1 MFKLYIFDMG
11 GVVSRNTN
19 VAPEVSAYLEF
30 NGAEMIEF
38 ARDDFEALT
47 TGVIPVEEFT
57 RRFSLKSGRAIENDL
72 LSRFFHPELDRDVVD
87 TIAAL
92 KNGAR
97 VVAGTNTITP
107 HYNVHLQKGDY
118 EIFDAVYASHLMG
131 LAKPDP
137 HFFTCIL
144 DREGC
149 SPEQALFVD
158 DVPANVEAAEK
169 LGIHSFVFTN
179 AEKLKKD
186 LTALKLQAG

>member
-19 VAPEVSAYLEF
+19 VAPEDSACLAF
-30 NGAEMIEF
+30 DGAEMIEF

-47 TGVIPVEEFT
+47 TGAISIEEFT
-57 RRFSLKSGRAIENDL
+57 RRFSLKSGRAIEDDL
-72 LSRFFHPELDRDVVD
+72 LNRFFHPELDRDVMD
-87 TIAAL
+87 TIDTL

-137 HFFTCIL
+137 HFYTYIL

-149 SPEQALFVD
+149 SPDQALFVD

>member
-1 MFKLYIFDMG
+1 MFRLYIFDMG

-30 NGAEMIEF
+30 DGGKMIEF
-38 ARDDFEALT
+38 ARDDFNALT
-47 TGVIPVEEFT
+47 TGAISIDEFT
-57 RRFSLKSGRAIENDL
+57 RRFSLKSGRGVEDDL
-72 LSRFFHPELDRDVVD
+72 LTRFFHPELDRDVID
-87 TIAAL
+87 TIDTL
-92 KNGAR
+92 KNGTR

-137 HFFTCIL
+137 HFFTYIL

-149 SPEQALFVD
+149 PPEQAVFVD
-158 DVPANVEAAEK
+158 DAPANVEAAKK

-186 LTALKLQAG
+186 LTALKLQAV

>member
-47 TGVIPVEEFT
+47 TGAISIEEFT
-57 RRFSLKSGRAIENDL
+57 RRFSLKSGRAIEDDL
-72 LSRFFHPELDRDVVD
+72 LNRFFHPELDRDVMD
-87 TIAAL
+87 TIDTL

-137 HFFTCIL
+137 AFYTYIL

-158 DVPANVEAAEK
+158 DVPANVRQPKNSE
-169 LGIHSFVFTN
+169 STPSSSRM
-179 AEKLKKD
+179 LKN
-186 LTALKLQAG
+186 

>member
-11 GVVSRNTN
+11 GVVSRNTS
-19 VAPEVSAYLEF
+19 VVPDISAYLEF

-47 TGVIPVEEFT
+47 TGAIPVEEFT
-57 RRFSLKSGRAIENDL
+57 RRFSLKSGRAVEDDL
-72 LSRFFHPELDRDVVD
+72 LTRFFHPELDLDVVN
-87 TIAAL
+87 TIDNL

-107 HYNVHLQKGDY
+107 HYDLHLQKGDY
-118 EIFDAVYASHLMG
+118 EIFDAVYASHQMG

-137 HFFTCIL
+137 DFYTYIL
-144 DREGC
+144 DREGF
-149 SPEQALFVD
+149 SPEQAVFVD

-186 LTALKLQAG
+186 LNALKLQAV

>member
-19 VAPEVSAYLEF
+19 IAPEVSAYLEF
-30 NGAEMIEF
+30 DGAEMIEF
-38 ARDDFEALT
+38 ARDDFKALT
-47 TGVIPVEEFT
+47 TGAISVEEFT

-72 LSRFFHPELDRDVVD
+72 LSRFFHPEPDRDVVD

-97 VVAGTNTITP
+97 VVAGTNTIAP
-107 HYNVHLQKGDY
+107 HYNLHLQKGDY

-137 HFFTCIL
+137 AFYTYIL

-149 SPEQALFVD
+149 SPDQAVFID
-158 DVPANVEAAEK
+158 DVPDNVVAAEK
-169 LGIHSFVFTN
+169 LGIHSLVFTDVT
-179 AEKLKKD
+179 KLKKD

>member
-11 GVVSRNTN
+11 GVVSRNTS
-19 VAPEVSAYLEF
+19 VVPDISAYLEF

-38 ARDDFEALT
+38 AWDDFEALT
-47 TGVIPVEEFT
+47 TGAIPVEEFT
-57 RRFSLKSGRAIENDL
+57 RRFSLKSGRAVEDDL
-72 LSRFFHPELDRDVVD
+72 LTRFFHPELDLDVVN
-87 TIAAL
+87 TIDNL

-107 HYNVHLQKGDY
+107 HYDLHLQKGDY
-118 EIFDAVYASHLMG
+118 EIFDAVYASHQMG

-137 HFFTCIL
+137 DFYTYIL
-144 DREGC
+144 DREGF
-149 SPEQALFVD
+149 SPEQAVFVD

-186 LTALKLQAG
+186 LNALKLQAV